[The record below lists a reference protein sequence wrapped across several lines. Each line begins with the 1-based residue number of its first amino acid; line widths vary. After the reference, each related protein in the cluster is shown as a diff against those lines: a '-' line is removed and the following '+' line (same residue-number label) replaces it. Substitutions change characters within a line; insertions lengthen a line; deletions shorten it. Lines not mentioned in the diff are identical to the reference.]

1 MKTATKKLETTIESF
16 LPVFSGFYGTLF
28 EANEEQAI
36 YNANEI
42 SSNATF
48 TYDDMEFDY
57 KDYEDTTI
65 KLCVQKVEEKLKEL
79 GFDISIEFQKLV
91 SPRFY
96 NFSNDS
102 INVIYTCSI
111 VTRKQIIKYLETNK
125 EKFAVYCEDHF
136 KSRDG
141 FHSFFKHNVNTWLT
155 EYQYEQLETTF
166 GHMLEFILKNEG
178 YNDYELCRDLGRQN
192 YLDGWLKPE
201 LQSIIDDIETYTT
214 EQHTKLSK
222 TKIIANLVKKH
233 KENKDKFSKAV
244 ISDIVNNKIKYDLK
258 K

>member
-16 LPVFSGFYGTLF
+16 LPVFSGFYGTYF
-28 EANEEQAI
+28 ESDDELVI
-36 YNANEI
+36 YNINEI
-42 SSNATF
+42 SPNANF
-48 TYDDMEFDY
+48 TSDDIIFDY
-57 KDYEDTTI
+57 KEYENDTA
-65 KLCVQKVEEKLKEL
+65 KLCVQKVEEKLKDL
-79 GFDISIEFQKLV
+79 CFDISIEYQTLV

-96 NFSNDS
+96 DFSNDS
-102 INVIYTCSI
+102 IDVRYT
-111 VTRKQIIKYLETNK
+111 VTQATRKQIIKYLETNK
-125 EKFAVYCEDHF
+125 KNFAEYCEDHF

-178 YNDYELCRDLGRQN
+178 YTDYDLYNDLDGQN

-244 ISDIVNNKIKYDLK
+244 ITDIVNNKIKYDLK